1 MINQFF
7 GSFRVIGKANRIKSV
22 KLLIILMLVVLLELL
37 SIGLIVPI
45 LSGLFNT
52 EHNLA
57 NFDKIFIF
65 SENFFPGHNQVIIFA
80 LLFLFVIT
88 FKIILLI
95 YFDYITQK
103 YCREINV
110 DICLKAYSYFLYA
123 PWEEILSKDK
133 KSLIIDNYVRW
144 RVVDPLLFLQTVRAV
159 PTAKTRLDDIVY
171 SELRQELG
179 THDMVEII
187 TENRE
192 LIMDK
197 VTIASNEETNKY
209 GIEVIDV
216 RIRRVDLPR
225 ENESSIYARME
236 AERKRQANKFR
247 SEGEEEAQKIRA
259 ATDRDKTVILANAY
273 KEAQK
278 IRGEGEAKA
287 LDIYA
292 SSFSK
297 SPDFYEFT
305 RTLEAYEKVIDEKTM
320 LVLPG
325 DSKLFKQ
332 LTK

>member
-1 MINQFF
+1 MKNYILILGTILAVFALSTIIIVDETEQIVILQFGKPVRTLNEPGLNWKLPAPF
-7 GSFRVIGKANRIKSV
+7 QTSNSFEKR
-22 KLLIILMLVVLLELL
+22 LLEYD
-37 SIGLIVPI
+37 VP
-45 LSGLFNT
+45 
-52 EHNLA
+52 
-57 NFDKIFIF
+57 
-65 SENFFPGHNQVIIFA
+65 P
-80 LLFLFVIT
+80 
-88 FKIILLI
+88 
-95 YFDYITQK
+95 
-103 YCREINV
+103 
-110 DICLKAYSYFLYA
+110 
-123 PWEEILSKDK
+123 EEILSKDK

-144 RVVDPLLFLQTVRAV
+144 RIVDPLLFLQTVRAV

-197 VTIASNEETNKY
+197 VTVASNEETSKY
-209 GIEVIDV
+209 GIEVVDV

-259 ATDRDKTVILANAY
+259 ATDRDKTVILADAY

>member
-1 MINQFF
+1 MKN
-7 GSFRVIGKANRIKSV
+7 
-22 KLLIILMLVVLLELL
+22 L
-37 SIGLIVPI
+37 SIG
-45 LSGLFNT
+45 
-52 EHNLA
+52 
-57 NFDKIFIF
+57 
-65 SENFFPGHNQVIIFA
+65 IIFVLTFFA
-80 LLFLFVIT
+80 LSTIIIVDETEQIVILQFGKPVKT
-88 FKIILLI
+88 LKDPGLNWKLPAPLQTANSFEKRLLE
-95 YFDYITQK
+95 YD
-103 YCREINV
+103 V
-110 DICLKAYSYFLYA
+110 
-123 PWEEILSKDK
+123 PPEEILSRDK

-144 RVVDPLLFLQTVRAV
+144 KIVDPLLFLQTVAAV

-197 VTIASNEETNKY
+197 VTKASNEETSKY

-216 RIRRVDLPR
+216 RIRRVDLPK
-225 ENESSIYARME
+225 ENEASIYARME

-259 ATDRDKTVILANAY
+259 ATDRDKTVILADAY
-273 KEAQK
+273 KTSQK

-292 SSFSK
+292 TSFSK
-297 SPDFYEFT
+297 DPEFYEFV
-305 RTLEAYEKVIDEKTM
+305 RTLETFEKVIDDKTT

-325 DSKLFKQ
+325 DSKLFKELIQ
-332 LTK
+332 

>member
-1 MINQFF
+1 MKKI
-7 GSFRVIGKANRIKSV
+7 SIA
-22 KLLIILMLVVLLELL
+22 IIA
-37 SIGLIVPI
+37 I
-45 LSGLFNT
+45 
-52 EHNLA
+52 
-57 NFDKIFIF
+57 
-65 SENFFPGHNQVIIFA
+65 
-80 LLFLFVIT
+80 LFLFGLSTIIIIDETEQIVILQFGKPVRPIKDPGLNWKLPAPFQT
-88 FKIILLI
+88 SNSFEKRLLE
-95 YFDYITQK
+95 YD
-103 YCREINV
+103 V
-110 DICLKAYSYFLYA
+110 
-123 PWEEILSKDK
+123 PPEEILSKDK

-144 RVVDPLLFLQTVRAV
+144 KITDPLLFLQTVKAV

-197 VTIASNEETNKY
+197 VTRASNEETSKY

-216 RIRRVDLPR
+216 RIRRVDLPQ
-225 ENESSIYARME
+225 ENEASIYARME

-259 ATDRDKTVILANAY
+259 ATDRDKTVILAEAY
-273 KEAQK
+273 KTSQQ

-297 SPDFYEFT
+297 DPSFYEFI
-305 RTLEAYEKVIDEKTM
+305 RTLETYEKIIDKKTT

-325 DSKLFKQ
+325 DSKLFKD
-332 LTK
+332 LTQ